1 MNEFSILCRVLGSLY
16 YRQPQDPLLVPL
28 FTLIREGKL
37 AANWPLEQDELLTR
51 LQKSCDMTQV
61 SADYNAL
68 FIGDECAVPPYR
80 SAWVEG
86 ATEAEVRAF
95 LSERGMPLADTPAD
109 HIGTLLLAASWLEDQ
124 STEDESEALETLF
137 SEYLLPWCGAFLGK
151 VEAHLIHGRV
161 FCYHARHEHTSLYC
175 NHNRHSLRYLGM
187 GGCFPGLTKLGG
199 LPGLYGLLCLPAR
212 WAERAG
218 DLRCNPA

>member
-80 SAWVEG
+80 SAWVED

-124 STEDESEALETLF
+124 STEDESEAWKHCSVSICYPGVASSLAKWRPMQPRL
-137 SEYLLPWCGAFLGK
+137 SGASW
-151 VEAHLIHGRV
+151 HR
-161 FCYHARHEHTSLYC
+161 
-175 NHNRHSLRYLGM
+175 
-187 GGCFPGLTKLGG
+187 
-199 LPGLYGLLCLPAR
+199 
-212 WAERAG
+212 
-218 DLRCNPA
+218 